1 MIRRLS
7 NYDERMDDEPISK
20 VTAGEAVHRIVRA
33 GISAAPLIGG
43 PGADL
48 FNTLIA
54 SPLETRRNRWME
66 DVAIRLSRTEHK
78 LRRPVQELLADESFT
93 SVFIQASVVAMK
105 NHQVEKLAALR
116 AAVVNAAT
124 GNGPSDDEQLMFL
137 RFVDE
142 LSARHLSVLA
152 IVSRHEE
159 EIGKLISYDEA
170 FKFFVSKDPSVGD
183 REVLL
188 YILAELRDRRLIH
201 FQTNEV
207 VDFDDGYFGVV
218 DPGDPKNTRRIL
230 AMDWGRRFLA
240 FVTDTQ

>member
-1 MIRRLS
+1 
-7 NYDERMDDEPISK
+7 MDDEPISK
-20 VTAGEAVHRIVRA
+20 VTAGEAVHRVLRA
-33 GISAAPLIGG
+33 VISAVPTYGG
-43 PGADL
+43 PGVEL

-54 SPLETRRNRWME
+54 SPLEARRNRWME
-66 DVAIRLSRTEHK
+66 ETAIRLALAEHK
-78 LRRPVQELLADESFT
+78 LRRPVKELLADESFT
-93 SVFIQASVVAMK
+93 SVLIQASVVAMK
-105 NHQVEKLAALR
+105 NHQAEKLAALR

-152 IVSRHEE
+152 MVSRYEE
-159 EIGKLISYDEA
+159 EIGKLISYDEV
-170 FKFFVSKDPSVGD
+170 FKFFVSKDPSISD

-207 VDFDDGYFGVV
+207 VDADDGYFGVV

-240 FVTDTQ
+240 FVTDTQVNE